1 MQVTQKITPALIR
14 VVVTSTHNDLYTAR
28 ITEAQLIE
36 IISRYELVFKRP
48 RGKTNLREIDTEE
61 NQNASTKASS
71 PQDASQ
77 DDAETG

>member
-1 MQVTQKITPALIR
+1 MQVTQKVTPALIR

-61 NQNASTKASS
+61 NENANTEASS
-71 PQDASQ
+71 SQASQ
-77 DDAETG
+77 DSQAG